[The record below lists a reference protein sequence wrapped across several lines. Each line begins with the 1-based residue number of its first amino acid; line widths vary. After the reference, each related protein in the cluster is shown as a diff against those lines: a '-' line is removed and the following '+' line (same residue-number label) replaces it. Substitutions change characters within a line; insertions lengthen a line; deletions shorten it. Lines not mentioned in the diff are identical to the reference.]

1 MKKQHAV
8 CRRPRGYRLA
18 KRKSRS
24 RNCAMDAEA
33 WYHRSP
39 QL

>member
-1 MKKQHAV
+1 LPATEEH
-8 CRRPRGYRLA
+8 RLA

-33 WYHRSP
+33 
-39 QL
+39 